1 MVVVTHS
8 RFIGFQTDEVSCF
21 SVVTLLTND
30 TRSRLVFSASIERL
44 RSSQSPKMEVI
55 MQDNFNLASLAKLS
69 KAELEALLATLSSQF
84 NAASSEADRS
94 TILSKIAMVRL
105 SIDLK

>member
-1 MVVVTHS
+1 
-8 RFIGFQTDEVSCF
+8 
-21 SVVTLLTND
+21 
-30 TRSRLVFSASIERL
+30 
-44 RSSQSPKMEVI
+44 